1 MATTDDIPQSGI
13 PTNGQAFDGHD
24 SMKPISSVGAK
35 SPVRP
40 EIPLRTDGEIG
51 SPPPRIPVPSA
62 FDAIPASGS
71 PDTGVPS
78 PQRFP
83 RSSMSK
89 TTIAATLKVLTLG
102 LGFVLTNFLGV
113 ALDPR
118 TGQYVLTPEA
128 GWIVGAA
135 VVLYSIL
142 SWLQGMLSQDAT
154 PTPATPAE

>member
-1 MATTDDIPQSGI
+1 MATIDEPSK
-13 PTNGQAFDGHD
+13 NGQAFDDND
-24 SMKPISSVGAK
+24 SMKSIGLVGAK

-40 EIPLRTDGEIG
+40 EIPLRADQPIG

-62 FDAIPASGS
+62 FDAIPAS
-71 PDTGVPS
+71 GVPS